1 MHNSPSRTAVLIVRD
16 DIEAVR
22 VEFITRDKQG
32 QIEIGSAAFLC
43 CLAAIQAIKA
53 APSAGENLGSL
64 FTNLGRRGI
73 VRAVRRLGDLGT
85 TAR

>member
-1 MHNSPSRTAVLIVRD
+1 MGPRVARGSFIIRE
-16 DIEAVR
+16 DIEAVG

-32 QIEIGSAAFLC
+32 QIEVGVAAFLC
-43 CLAAIQAIKA
+43 LLASILGITDVAN
-53 APSAGENLGSL
+53 AGEDLGSL